1 MSQSG
6 GQVEK
11 RDAHKTVGW
20 ASPLTVLKG
29 VGPARAEAFASV
41 GIRSIGHL
49 LTFYPRRYKDR
60 PRLHSI
66 GELGD
71 GDEACLRVRITGRG
85 SNFYRGRMKL
95 TRVPAVAMEPS
106 SADDSPADDDAQ
118 PRITLRWFN
127 QPYRKEQFAP
137 GTELVIVGRMRLQSE
152 KLAVVVQECELAN
165 PDPTGP
171 PGLGIGHLV
180 PIYSSITGVSGGVL
194 RKLIRQALERCRELP
209 ETLLPQAL
217 TERRGLIPLQDAL
230 LQTHFPES
238 HEQVDAARKRL
249 TYQELFLLQV
259 QLARRQRAV
268 KAPSAGHR
276 LPVSRKLQSRYLA
289 ALPFE
294 LTGAQRRVFDEISE
308 DLAQAEPAHR
318 LVHGDVGSG
327 KTAVA
332 AWALYCAVEAG
343 KQAALMAPTELLAEQ
358 HFRTL
363 CGLLAPLGI
372 EPVLLT
378 GSLSAE
384 AKAHVRR
391 RLAEREAVLV
401 VGTHALFQE
410 SVAFADLSVAV
421 IDEQHRFGLQQRAA
435 LAAKGSGP
443 NVIVMSATPI
453 PRTLALTLYG
463 EFDISVID
471 ELPPGRRPV
480 ATKLLPHAKRNPA
493 LQMVAEKLAAGHQA
507 YVVCPL
513 VAEGGKVNAEAAT
526 QMYESLGDELADLS
540 GSHASLGLVHGQM
553 RAEQREEVMER
564 FRAGG
569 IQVLVSTTVIE
580 VGVDVPNATAMVVF
594 NAERFGLAQLHQLRG
609 RVARSSAQAHCVL
622 LTGSKTPEVIDRL
635 RVLEATSDG
644 FKIAEEDLLR
654 RGPGELVGLAQ
665 HGLPDVHM
673 AALLANTATLVQAR
687 EDAREL
693 LAGDPELSRPE
704 HRVLHE
710 ALKAASSRPREW
722 TI

>member
-1 MSQSG
+1 M
-6 GQVEK
+6 
-11 RDAHKTVGW
+11 TW
-20 ASPLTVLKG
+20 AAPLTVLKG
-29 VGPARAEAFASV
+29 VGPARAEAFAAA
-41 GIRSIGHL
+41 GIRTIGDL
-49 LTFYPRRYKDR
+49 LTFYPHRYKDR

-66 GELGD
+66 GELDD
-71 GDEACLRVRITGRG
+71 GDEACLRVRIIGKG

-95 TRVPAVAMEPS
+95 TRVPAVVVAPCL
-106 SADDSPADDDAQ
+106 PDDDTEL
-118 PRITLRWFN
+118 PITLRWFN

-137 GTELVIVGRMRLQSE
+137 GTELVIVGRMRLQND
-152 KLAVVVQECELAN
+152 KPAVVVGECELAN
-165 PDPTGP
+165 PDLTGP
-171 PGLGIGHLV
+171 PGLGIGQLV
-180 PIYSSITGVSGGVL
+180 PIYGTIARVSGGVL
-194 RKLIRQALERCRELP
+194 RKLIRQALDRCRKFP
-209 ETLLPQAL
+209 DALLPQAL
-217 TERRGLIPLQDAL
+217 AERRGLIPLQDAL
-230 LQTHFPES
+230 CHTHFPES
-238 HEQVDAARKRL
+238 HEHVDAARKRL
-249 TYQELFLLQV
+249 IYQELFLLQV
-259 QLARRQRAV
+259 ELARRQRAV
-268 KAPSAGHR
+268 KTPSEGHC
-276 LPVSRKLQSRYLA
+276 LPLSQELQARYLA

-294 LTGAQRRVFDEISE
+294 LTGAQRRVFEEISE
-308 DLAQAEPAHR
+308 DLGQAEPAHR

-363 CGLLAPLGI
+363 CGLLAPLGV

-378 GSLSAE
+378 GSLPAE
-384 AKAHVRR
+384 AKAHVRQ
-391 RLAEREAVLV
+391 RLTERHAVLV
-401 VGTHALFQE
+401 IGTHALFQE
-410 SVAFADLSVAV
+410 AVAFADLSVAV

-435 LAAKGSGP
+435 LAAKGLGP

-480 ATKLLPHAKRNPA
+480 ATKLLPHAKRNLA
-493 LQMVAEKLAAGHQA
+493 LKMVVKELAAGHQA

-513 VAEGGKVNAEAAT
+513 VAEGGKINAEAAT
-526 QMYESLGDELADLS
+526 QMYERLGDELAELS
-540 GSHASLGLVHGQM
+540 GSHPALGLVHGQM
-553 RAEQREEVMER
+553 RAEQREDVMQR
-564 FRAGG
+564 FRAGE

-580 VGVDVPNATAMVVF
+580 VGVDVPNATAMVIF

-609 RVARSSAQAHCVL
+609 RVARSTTQAHCVL

-644 FKIAEEDLLR
+644 FEIAEEDLLR

-693 LAGDPELSRPE
+693 LAHDPELSRPE
-704 HRVLHE
+704 HRVLRA

-722 TI
+722 TM